1 MEAERRLLTC
11 SAQFGTR
18 RNRGPH
24 SITRARP
31 KRLHGLSSLFFL
43 LPLLPLPLLCRPR
56 ARSLFS
62 LSRKHQA
69 LLQLR
74 AFPFLFSFLST
85 SFSQIPLLR
94 ATHFPQ
100 TAHASVFCVC
110 VFVWEVVVGVR
121 LYCCCCYCCGGAFP
135 CLLVFSLAP
144 SLVLQSTLL
153 VFFCQVES

>member
-1 MEAERRLLTC
+1 MERRLLTC
-11 SAQFGTR
+11 PAQFGTR

-24 SITRARP
+24 SITRATP

-43 LPLLPLPLLCRPR
+43 LPLPAATAALQTS
-56 ARSLFS
+56 RSLSLLSLANIKLFYNCALFLSFS
-62 LSRKHQA
+62 
-69 LLQLR
+69 
-74 AFPFLFSFLST
+74 SFLST

-110 VFVWEVVVGVR
+110 VFVWEVVGGVR
-121 LYCCCCYCCGGAFP
+121 LYCCCCFCCGGAFP
-135 CLLVFSLAP
+135 CLLVFSLAR

-153 VFFCQVES
+153 AFFCQVES